1 MNKSM
6 WFITLKSHRINC
18 SCLVTKKNKNADSSY
33 SIIVTG
39 HKKSLSDTGADW
51 VFTNGSCCNSEDNER
66 PGRQNSMVSHWFKVK
81 LSPKCNLG
89 CFFFFFCECP
99 RVKPSCKSIITMKE
113 ALLRLTIFSF
123 SAQTRFQWECYGHF
137 YASIKIAILKTL
149 RRTIWNFAHSIARV
163 KRNENTVDLES
174 AYFIVIMLSHEGLTH
189 IHSQKKSLCCT
200 LNLVFKC
207 VACWLSLSPS
217 AWTKDECAVQRR
229 SDMGRTNMYSY

>member
-39 HKKSLSDTGADW
+39 HKKSLSDTGAGW

-89 CFFFFFCECP
+89 CFFCFFCECP

-149 RRTIWNFAHSIARV
+149 RRTTWNFAHSIARV
-163 KRNENTVDLES
+163 KRKRKYSRSWKCLFHRNYAFTRRFDSYTFRKKKPMLHFKSCFQVCCLLTLFES
-174 AYFIVIMLSHEGLTH
+174 F
-189 IHSQKKSLCCT
+189 SLNKGWMC
-200 LNLVFKC
+200 
-207 VACWLSLSPS
+207 S
-217 AWTKDECAVQRR
+217 AEKIRH
-229 SDMGRTNMYSY
+229 G